1 MNFKK
6 LFWIKSVI
14 SGFVVLFFIN
24 LMDKIAK
31 NNDYYKNL
39 AIISF
44 LVFFT
49 LLIINLV
56 FAIIKK
62 KIAKKWHRTKR

>member
-44 LVFFT
+44 LVFFYIT
-49 LLIINLV
+49 HNKSCLCNDT
-56 FAIIKK
+56 KK
-62 KIAKKWHRTKR
+62 DC

>member
-14 SGFVVLFFIN
+14 SGFIVLFFIN

-44 LVFFT
+44 LGCFT

-62 KIAKKWHRTKR
+62 KIAKK

>member
-62 KIAKKWHRTKR
+62 KIAKK

>member
-44 LVFFT
+44 LVFF
-49 LLIINLV
+49 L
-56 FAIIKK
+56 
-62 KIAKKWHRTKR
+62 HYS

>member
-6 LFWIKSVI
+6 LFWIKSVV

-62 KIAKKWHRTKR
+62 KIAKK

>member
-44 LVFFT
+44 LGFFT

-62 KIAKKWHRTKR
+62 KITKKWHRTKR